1 MEKLTELNKDEISQ
15 VSGALWANALGAL
28 AGGIGGFY
36 GAIIG
41 GGRSATFS
49 SIATGTLAGMGA
61 GALSPVKGFSA
72 LAASVGGG
80 LFSGAITSI
89 ASEVE
94 DLMTTDE

>member
-1 MEKLTELNKDEISQ
+1 M
-15 VSGALWANALGAL
+15 
-28 AGGIGGFY
+28 
-36 GAIIG
+36 
-41 GGRSATFS
+41 
-49 SIATGTLAGMGA
+49 ATGTLAGMGA
-61 GALSPVKGFSA
+61 GALSPVKGFST

>member
-1 MEKLTELNKDEISQ
+1 M
-15 VSGALWANALGAL
+15 
-28 AGGIGGFY
+28 GGFY

-41 GGRSATFS
+41 GGRSATFR

-61 GALSPVKGFSA
+61 GALSPVKGFST